1 MDSIALRENQC
12 GEILSGVVYG
22 VSEVLRV
29 Y

>member
-1 MDSIALRENQC
+1 MDSIALRENQS
-12 GEILSGVVYG
+12 GEILSGVGYG